1 MAILS
6 AEELFSDQQA
16 ITATA
21 ASTNLYD
28 RLAPGSWV
36 HGSTSIVDDMGNS
49 YVPMLV
55 QVTEDFNNL
64 TSLQIDFEMDT
75 TDAFSS
81 ATTLYSETVLLADL
95 VAGKKI
101 RVRWVPHDTTEQ
113 YLRFNYTVTGTAPS
127 TGKLTAG
134 FICSEDSWGTR

>member
-28 RLAPGSWV
+28 RLAPGTWV
-36 HGSTSIVDDMGNS
+36 HASAAIVDDMGNS
-49 YVPMLV
+49 YVPLLV
-55 QVTEDFNNL
+55 QVTEDFDNL
-64 TSLQIDFEMDT
+64 TNLQIDFEMD
-75 TDAFSS
+75 DNDSFSS
-81 ATTLYSETVLLADL
+81 ATVLYTETILLADL

-101 RVRWVPHDTTEQ
+101 RVRWVPHDTTER
-113 YLRFNYTVTGTAPS
+113 YLRFNYTVTGSSPT
-127 TGKLTAG
+127 TGKVTAG
-134 FICSEDSWGTR
+134 FICTEDSWGNR